1 MINISFANRKGG
13 VGKTTLTR
21 ELGIYLSNSGRRV
34 LLIDLDAQGNLTKS
48 LPVKDTKESAVYD
61 AIEGIEVRP
70 VKVFDAM
77 DLFILTSDLRLS
89 NLEKTLVGELDGC
102 VRLKEALERE
112 DFTGY
117 EYILID
123 SPPSLGMLSVNALAA
138 SGYFVIPM
146 NPAQYT
152 LQGTNDLMA
161 TVKKIRKNFNPSLEL
176 LGVIVNSFERVPVIT
191 REIRQEIEESFG
203 GMVFKE
209 VLSRSVKVEEA
220 ISAKLGLVQ
229 LGECRVRSEL
239 EKIGEEFIL
248 RAERG
253 RP

>member
-21 ELGIYLSNSGRRV
+21 ELGIYLSHTGRSV
-34 LLIDLDAQGNLTKS
+34 LLIDLDPQGNLTKS
-48 LPVKDTKESAVYD
+48 LPVKDTENAAVYD
-61 AIEGIEVRP
+61 AIEEEAVRP
-70 VKVFDAM
+70 VKVFEGM
-77 DLFILTSDLRLS
+77 DLFLLTSDVRLS

-102 VRLKEALERE
+102 VRLREALERE
-112 DFTGY
+112 DFSGY

-123 SPPSLGMLSVNALAA
+123 SPPSLGMLSVNALSACK
-138 SGYFVIPM
+138 YFVIPM

-203 GMVFKE
+203 GMVFGE

-229 LGECRVRSEL
+229 LEDCRVRSEL
-239 EKIGEEFIL
+239 ERIGEEFIL

>member
-1 MINISFANRKGG
+1 MKIAFANRKGG

-21 ELGIYLSNSGRRV
+21 ELGIYLSHTGRSV
-34 LLIDLDAQGNLTKS
+34 LLIDLDPQGNLTKS
-48 LPVKDTKESAVYD
+48 LPVKDTENAAVYD
-61 AIEGIEVRP
+61 AIEEEAVRP
-70 VKVFDAM
+70 VKVFEGM
-77 DLFILTSDLRLS
+77 DLFLLTSDVRLS

-102 VRLKEALERE
+102 VRLREALERE
-112 DFTGY
+112 DFSGY

-123 SPPSLGMLSVNALAA
+123 SPPSLGMLSVNALSACK
-138 SGYFVIPM
+138 YFVIPM

-203 GMVFKE
+203 GMVFGE

-229 LGECRVRSEL
+229 LEDCRVRSEL
-239 EKIGEEFIL
+239 ERIGEEFIL

>member
-1 MINISFANRKGG
+1 MINIAFANRKGG

-21 ELGIYLSNSGRRV
+21 ELGIYLSFNGRSV
-34 LLIDLDAQGNLTKS
+34 LFVDLDPQGNLTKS
-48 LPVKDTKESAVYD
+48 LPVKNLDNAAVYD
-61 AIEGIEVRP
+61 VMEDVEVKP
-70 VKVFDAM
+70 VKVFDRAE
-77 DLFILTSDLRLS
+77 LYLLSSDVRLS

-102 VRLKEALERE
+102 VRLREALEKKE
-112 DFTGY
+112 FSGFD
-117 EYILID
+117 YILID
-123 SPPSLGMLSVNALAA
+123 SPPSLGMLSVNALSAC
-138 SGYFVIPM
+138 GYFVIPM

-152 LQGTNDLMA
+152 LQGTNDLMT

-176 LGVIVNSFERVPVIT
+176 LGVIINSFERVPVIT
-191 REIRQEIEESFG
+191 REIREEIEESFG

-229 LGECRVRSEL
+229 LGESRVRSEL
-239 EKIGEEFIL
+239 ERIGEEFIL

-253 RP
+253 RL